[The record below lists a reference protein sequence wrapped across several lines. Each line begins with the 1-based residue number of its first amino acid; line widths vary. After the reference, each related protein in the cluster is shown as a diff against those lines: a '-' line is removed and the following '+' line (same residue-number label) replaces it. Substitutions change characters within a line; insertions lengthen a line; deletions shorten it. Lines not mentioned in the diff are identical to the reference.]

1 MGRKLTFSLDNRL
14 SLCASFVRT
23 GTRLADVGTDHAYLP
38 VMLAAQ
44 GKIRSA
50 VACDVRQ
57 GPLENAKASILEND
71 VGHLVRAVLSDGL
84 DNVAPGD
91 AEDIVMAG
99 MGGELIA
106 TIIQRTQWL
115 YDSSKRLILQPMT
128 RMETL
133 RLFLAE
139 NGFLIE
145 QEKACVSGKKC
156 YSVMCCR
163 YTGSK
168 RSCSPKEQY
177 IGQLDRDPS
186 PEAEQY
192 IRMISSK
199 LQKKAAGLRR
209 SGKSQEAAAFEAVL
223 AEIREAAGI
232 NKKNLTE
239 GQEGL

>member
-1 MGRKLTFSLDNRL
+1 MGRKLTFSLDHRL

-57 GPLENAKASILEND
+57 GPLENAKTSILENG
-71 VGHLVRAVLSDGL
+71 VEHLVKAVLSDGL
-84 DNVAPGD
+84 DNVAPED

-106 TIIQRTQWL
+106 AIIQRTQWL
-115 YDSSKRLILQPMT
+115 YDSSRRLILQPMT

-133 RLFLAE
+133 RSFLAE

-163 YTGSK
+163 YDGTK

-186 PEAEQY
+186 PEARQY
-192 IRMISSK
+192 IRMMGAK
-199 LQKKAAGLRR
+199 LQRKVNGLRC
-209 SGKSQEAAAFEAVL
+209 SGKTEEAAQFEAILQEIERVAGAFETSD
-223 AEIREAAGI
+223 
-232 NKKNLTE
+232 TE
-239 GQEGL
+239 